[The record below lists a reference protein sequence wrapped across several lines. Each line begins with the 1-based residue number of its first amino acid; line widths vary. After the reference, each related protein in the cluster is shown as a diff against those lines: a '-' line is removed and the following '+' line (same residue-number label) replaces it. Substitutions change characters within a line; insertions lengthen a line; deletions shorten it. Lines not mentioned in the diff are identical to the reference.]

1 MKHHKGRV
9 EVICGSMFSGKSE
22 ELIRRVRRAQI
33 AKQNIQVFKHSID
46 TRYHD
51 THVTSHSGQD
61 FVAEPVNA
69 ALDIL
74 AALKESTTVVAID
87 EAQFFDHEVVDVVE
101 ELANRGIRV
110 IVSGLDTDFR
120 GVPFEPIPQ
129 LMSVAEIVSKLHAI
143 CMVCG
148 EEASRTQRLI
158 NGDPADYDDPII
170 MVGASEVYEARCRDH
185 HDVPRRNGKNKTS

>member
-33 AKQNIQVFKHSID
+33 AKQHIQVFKHSID

-51 THVTSHSGQD
+51 THVTSHSGLD
-61 FVAEPVNA
+61 FVAQPVGSSA
-69 ALDIL
+69 DIL
-74 AALKESTTVVAID
+74 PNLKDETTVVAID
-87 EAQFFDHEVVDVVE
+87 EAQFFDNSVVDVVE
-101 ELANRGIRV
+101 ELANQGIRV

-120 GVPFEPIPQ
+120 GVPFEPMPQ

-158 NGDPADYDDPII
+158 DDKPADYDDPII
-170 MVGASEVYEARCRDH
+170 MVGASEVYEARCREH
-185 HDVPRRNGKNKTS
+185 HDVPRRNGK